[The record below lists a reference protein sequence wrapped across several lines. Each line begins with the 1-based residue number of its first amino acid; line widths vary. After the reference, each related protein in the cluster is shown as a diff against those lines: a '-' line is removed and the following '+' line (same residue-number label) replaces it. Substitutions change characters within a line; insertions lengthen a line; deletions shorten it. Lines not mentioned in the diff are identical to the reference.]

1 MSPETGTLAPAA
13 ARTAAPA
20 AAASVVGGTAPAH
33 APTTAFRPAFL
44 PVASAATAEAAER
57 ARSAGFAAG
66 FAAGARAAAEETA
79 ALRTRLAAEHLAA
92 EGARQDA
99 VGGALGVLERAVA
112 AAAGRT
118 APVVDDARRTL
129 LEAAL
134 ALAEAVLQREL
145 TPGPAGARALLDRA
159 LAVPADLGVHT
170 IRLHPADLA
179 HVRAVLASGERSLP
193 DGVALVADPR
203 LRPGDAVSEH
213 PTGYLDAQI
222 STALDRARRAL
233 LEDQS

>member
-1 MSPETGTLAPAA
+1 MSPEPSTLAPERTTTPPAPAA
-13 ARTAAPA
+13 ATSGAGAAPA
-20 AAASVVGGTAPAH
+20 A
-33 APTTAFRPAFL
+33 PTSFRPAFL
-44 PVASAATAEAAER
+44 PVASAATVETAER

-66 FAAGARAAAEETA
+66 FAAGARAAAEEAA

-99 VGGALGVLERAVA
+99 VGSALEVLERAVG

-118 APVVDDARRTL
+118 APVLEDARRAL
-129 LEAAL
+129 HEAAL

-159 LAVPADLGVHT
+159 LALPVDLGVHA
-170 IRLHPADLA
+170 IRLHPADLV
-179 HVRAVLASGERSLP
+179 HVQAVLASGERTLP

-213 PTGYLDAQI
+213 PTGYLDAQV

-233 LEDQS
+233 LEDQP